1 MQILLEIKDDKSDF
15 IIELLSNFDYVR
27 AEILTNGT
35 HDNDAVVLSGG
46 DIENEENITPQQRR
60 KNTEEFLEGF
70 RESLRELKA
79 WKQGKVEY
87 RPAREVLDEL

>member
-1 MQILLEIKDDKSDF
+1 MKILLEIKDDKSDF

-27 AEILTNGT
+27 AEVLTNGT
-35 HDNDAVVLSGG
+35 YDNDAVVLS
-46 DIENEENITPQQRR
+46 DDDTDDEEDITPEQRR

-79 WKQGKVEY
+79 WKEGKVEY